1 MNKDGTIDFG
11 KLEKQLLVAVDEDAR
26 YRRENDAKFR
36 AVAQNVASYEEFKD
50 IVAASH
56 LKPLDKKDTEGLHN
70 RKQPWNPYAGKSSE
84 KTASP
89 KDNILSG
96 DLNVPRN
103 SHEFQ
108 KYWRKCQKDKV
119 KKYQYLITIGGP
131 TLAEIFQAEI
141 SMALLGE
148 IVDIFNENWK
158 ADDFSKIYD
167 ILHGLAT
174 VKRFSL
180 SLQFLSGREK
190 KVLIELFQKLNEVI
204 VERQRGD
211 CVHVECLGTLEKSYG
226 VTVEMRD
233 QV

>member
-1 MNKDGTIDFG
+1 MLVLWSKTAPPPPSR
-11 KLEKQLLVAVDEDAR
+11 KWAPLEHWNPLVVLWWPRLPYQLGDPGSILCQTSTQMDLIIPP
-26 YRRENDAKFR
+26 NF
-36 AVAQNVASYEEFKD
+36 S
-50 IVAASH
+50 
-56 LKPLDKKDTEGLHN
+56 GLHN
-70 RKQPWNPYAGKSSE
+70 RKQPWNPYSAKPSE

-89 KDNILSG
+89 KDNIPSG

-141 SMALLGE
+141 SMGLLGE

-158 ADDFSKIYD
+158 ADDFSKIYN

-204 VERQRGD
+204 VERQSGD
-211 CVHVECLGTLEKSYG
+211 CVHVDCLRTLEKSYG
-226 VTVEMRD
+226 VTVE
-233 QV
+233 

>member
-70 RKQPWNPYAGKSSE
+70 RKQPWNPYSAKPSE

-89 KDNILSG
+89 KDNIPSG

-141 SMALLGE
+141 SMGLLGE

-158 ADDFSKIYD
+158 ADDFSKIYN

-204 VERQRGD
+204 VERQSGD
-211 CVHVECLGTLEKSYG
+211 CVHVDCLRTLEKSYG
-226 VTVEMRD
+226 VTVE
-233 QV
+233 